1 MNSFPDLPIVARH
14 ILEIAAMHD
23 RQSVHNL
30 VYVSKADRSHPISYC
45 RSRRGRR
52 PAPPF
57 HQILESGIATAND
70 EGLDEDYV
78 RSPGR
83 LGQAEGFDIAAANL
97 INALSD
103 RRFVFV
109 IPNNCFVYISG
120 LVSYEHPHDPLLDW
134 AIGSLGN
141 WMLRKPQIVTL
152 AQ

>member
-1 MNSFPDLPIVARH
+1 MLLDISWKSLLCTIGSLHTTLYMFRRQYENSSQF
-14 ILEIAAMHD
+14 
-23 RQSVHNL
+23 Q
-30 VYVSKADRSHPISYC
+30 HPISYC

-134 AIGSLGN
+134 GHRVVGELDA
-141 WMLRKPQIVTL
+141 
-152 AQ
+152 